1 MKLTTTLAAT
11 LLLSVGG
18 LAAAAAPA
26 VQKTTV
32 KLATLVPEGSVW
44 DKAFRKMGSDWAAA
58 TDGRVQLRIYGGGM
72 AGDEDVVVRKM
83 RIGQLNAASL
93 TTSGLGEITD
103 AYKLFE
109 VPLFFQ
115 SVEEV
120 IHVLE
125 KINPILEAKLEEKG
139 FVLLGY
145 GHTGWVHFFSTE
157 PIEGIDDLRRLKQF
171 VWGGSNRMVQWW
183 KENGFKPVA
192 LAATDI
198 MPALQTGM
206 VESIPA
212 TPLTTLSLQWFRQT
226 PYMTEMN
233 VMPFLGGT
241 VISKKV
247 WDKLSPED
255 QKAMREAAAEAEAY
269 LFEEVPR
276 QEREA
281 IAEMEE
287 RGLTVVSQGDG
298 KWVVEAAN
306 SFREAMRGIVPS
318 DILDVATEARDAYR
332 AKSATE

>member
-1 MKLTTTLAAT
+1 MKLISTITAAA
-11 LLLSVGG
+11 LLLTGG
-18 LAAAAAPA
+18 AAMASAPA
-26 VQKTTV
+26 LQKTTV

-44 DKAFRKMGSDWAAA
+44 DKAFRKMGSDWASA
-58 TDGRVQLRIYGGGM
+58 TNGRVQLRIYGGGM

-115 SVEEV
+115 SVDEV

-125 KINPILEAKLEEKG
+125 KINPVLEQKLEEKG

-145 GHTGWVHFFSTE
+145 GHTGWIHFFSTE
-157 PIEGIDDLRRLKQF
+157 PIESIEDLKRLKQF
-171 VWGGSNRMVQWW
+171 VWGGNNRMVEWW
-183 KENGFKPVA
+183 KDNGFKPVA
-192 LAATDI
+192 LAATEI

-206 VESIPA
+206 VESIPS

-247 WDKLSPED
+247 WDALSAED
-255 QKAMREAAAEAEAY
+255 QKAMKEAAAEAEAY

-281 IAEMEE
+281 IAEMEQ

-298 KWVVEAAN
+298 GWVVDAAK
-306 SFREAMRGIVPS
+306 SFREGMRGIVPS
-318 DILDVATEARDAYR
+318 DILDLATAARDAYR
-332 AKSATE
+332 AKNTTE